1 MARQTPREK
10 IHPLAVQFYERYVRF
25 SEQLHNA
32 WMYFEVQTEILRLV
46 EESCQNEEYKGK
58 IQIAST
64 SPINSEKRAPSHLR
78 GGNLPGFITR
88 NHRKEIPETVLLN
101 SVSLFEAFVSDIAKL
116 VYLVDP
122 ARLLA
127 TNPPPTENET
137 GRDYETAQLLSM
149 LINST
154 NKDEVLERYK
164 EHRKGKGQ
172 KQPKLLNIIIA
183 SSSKEEALEHYIDEK
198 LRGIFYG
205 NPVDVFEKNK
215 LGFDLHERM
224 GKDCT
229 EDLSIYAEIVA
240 RRNVIV
246 HNLGRVDRKYIREI
260 EGTTLN
266 MGETINVDREYLFRS
281 LHTINDL
288 AKRYVTEISILITG
302 KQLPSIRMGIHKSD

>member
-32 WMYFEVQTEILRLV
+32 WMYFEVQTEVLRLV
-46 EESCQNEEYKGK
+46 EASCQNEEYKRK
-58 IQIAST
+58 ILIAST

-116 VYLVDP
+116 AYLADP
-122 ARLLA
+122 ARFLA
-127 TNPPPTENET
+127 TPPLTQNEI
-137 GRDYETAQLLSM
+137 GRDRETSQLLSM
-149 LINST
+149 LINSPI
-154 NKDEVLERYK
+154 KDDALERYK
-164 EHRKGKGQ
+164 ESKKGKGQ

-215 LGFDLHERM
+215 LGFDLPERM
-224 GKDCT
+224 GKDCI
-229 EDLSIYAEIVA
+229 EELAIYAEIAA

-246 HNLGRVDRKYIREI
+246 HNLGRVDRKYIREV

-266 MGETINVDREYLFRS
+266 IGEAINVDREYLFRS
-281 LHTINDL
+281 LHTINYL
-288 AKRYVTEISILITG
+288 AKRYVTEISILTTG
-302 KQLPSIRMGIHKSD
+302 KQLPSVRMGTHKSD